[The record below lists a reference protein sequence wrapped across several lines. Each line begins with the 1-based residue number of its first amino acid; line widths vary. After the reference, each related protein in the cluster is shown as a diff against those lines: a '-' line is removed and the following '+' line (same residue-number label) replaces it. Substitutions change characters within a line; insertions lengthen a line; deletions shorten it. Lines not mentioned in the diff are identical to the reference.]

1 MIGSHGG
8 LDDMTLLNRLFR
20 SESPKFE
27 HPIKTTVGRVMQ
39 KSGRF
44 EHLRVQRVGYELPF
58 FSASNFSLTYW
69 VEPGLVDPTEEFVRT
84 VLRPGDVFVDVG
96 ANVGTVSALAAGV
109 VGPNGRVVAIEP
121 HPTTFSLLRRT
132 LAANGR
138 QNVTCLNVACGS
150 TAGMATLT
158 DEPRKD
164 DNNKVDESGA
174 GIPVK
179 VTALIDLL
187 RDHSL
192 AKVDL
197 LKIDVEGFEYAVLSG
212 LEGDLSMIGAMHIE
226 VIEANLGRY
235 GHSTAAIVSLLQR
248 NGFACFEIIDDP
260 TNLVAFSTAPQ
271 VSGWGVGLV
280 GLPGNPVLD

>member
-1 MIGSHGG
+1 MNFRITG
-8 LDDMTLLNRLFR
+8 LAP
-20 SESPKFE
+20 ESFADY
-27 HPIKTTVGRVMQ
+27 
-39 KSGRF
+39 F
-44 EHLRVQRVGYELPF
+44 HLD
-58 FSASNFSLTYW
+58 A
-69 VEPGLVDPTEEFVRT
+69 D
-84 VLRPGDVFVDVG
+84 
-96 ANVGTVSALAAGV
+96 ALAARGAQ
-109 VGPNGRVVAIEP
+109 RVIADDPSSFPCRV
-121 HPTTFSLLRRT
+121 SLAHALPGEELILRRT

>member
-1 MIGSHGG
+1 M
-8 LDDMTLLNRLFR
+8 
-20 SESPKFE
+20 
-27 HPIKTTVGRVMQ
+27 
-39 KSGRF
+39 
-44 EHLRVQRVGYELPF
+44 
-58 FSASNFSLTYW
+58 
-69 VEPGLVDPTEEFVRT
+69 EPGLVDPTEEFVRT